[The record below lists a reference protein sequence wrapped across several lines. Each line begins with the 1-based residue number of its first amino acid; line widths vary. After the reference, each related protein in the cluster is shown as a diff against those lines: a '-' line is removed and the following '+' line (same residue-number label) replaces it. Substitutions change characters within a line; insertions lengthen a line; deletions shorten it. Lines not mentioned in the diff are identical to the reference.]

1 MPLHTRDRTRL
12 AFLKPVPQDFYE
24 PCDTW
29 TCNHCN
35 QDCPY
40 KNCPMCLRGNQQD
53 GLMRRC
59 HSFCMQHGFY
69 MLFFL
74 LITVIVTLF
83 FVQHVEKK

>member
-1 MPLHTRDRTRL
+1 MPLHTRDQSRL
-12 AFLKPVPQDFYE
+12 AFLRPVPQDFYE

-29 TCNHCN
+29 KCNHCN
-35 QDCPY
+35 QNCCY
-40 KNCPMCLRGNQQD
+40 KNCPMCLRGRQD
-53 GLMRRC
+53 GIMRRC

-83 FVQHVEKK
+83 FVHHVEKK